1 MRDDIRA
8 VIRSMDMQLLS
19 LSSIIEINKDSKSK
33 TWIITKTD
41 SEGFHHQINVTIE
54 ELFELGKACF
64 RMLDKEPEI

>member
-1 MRDDIRA
+1 M
-8 VIRSMDMQLLS
+8 
-19 LSSIIEINKDSKSK
+19 IEINKDSKSK

-64 RMLDKEPEI
+64 RALDQEPEI